1 MFALNRLQL
10 LSVAYF
16 ILVLVSLFEFIK
28 DFTITHNLLEST
40 LHSYV
45 NPVNWCM
52 FPFALIIG
60 FLLAK
65 ELEV

>member
-16 ILVLVSLFEFIK
+16 ILVLVSLEEFVR
-28 DFTITHNLLEST
+28 DMFITHNFLIST
-40 LHSYV
+40 LHSYT

-52 FPFALIIG
+52 FPFALVIG
-60 FLLAK
+60 YLLAK